1 MEDKGKTAKKEAKR
15 DKSEEP
21 WDEDQLEDKH
31 NVIKEE
37 VYKGHYYSD
46 RA

>member
-1 MEDKGKTAKKEAKR
+1 MGDEEKSAKKVAKR
-15 DKSEEP
+15 DKSEEL
-21 WDEDQLEDKH
+21 WDEDQLEDKY